1 MISSSAKCRF
11 SVDIGGTFTDL
22 IVWDTATGT
31 IRTNKS
37 STTPDPSRGVI
48 DVLKKE
54 GLDLETAEMFI
65 HGTTLGLNAI
75 IQKKGARTGLITTR
89 GFRDVLEIGR
99 LDRPNMYDMLYHKPP
114 VIVPRHLRLEV
125 GERLNAKGEV
135 LTPLNTDDVVNAA
148 ELFRHYGID
157 AVAVCLLHAYAN
169 PEHEEMVGAVLSEQ
183 LPGVHITLSHQI
195 SREYHEYERTSSTV
209 LNGYI
214 QPIMDSY
221 LVDVQRSLGE
231 NDFRGPI
238 LLLRSSGGAMT
249 LREMREAPIHSIMS
263 GPAGGVLGA
272 QYLAQLTG
280 IENIITA
287 DAGGTSFDVSMLWQK
302 HPRITTEMLVEGYKL
317 RMPVLDIRSIGAG
330 GGSLGWID
338 SGGALQVGP
347 ESAGAFPGPIC
358 YRRGGTQPAVT
369 DAALV
374 LGILDPNH
382 FLGGQMPLD
391 LEGARAGI
399 QELVAE
405 PLGMDAA
412 EAASGMIEIAEVKM
426 AGAIRAIS
434 VEKGFDPR
442 DFALLA
448 FGGSGPLF
456 ACNIARL
463 SSVNRV
469 VVPVAP
475 GNFSAWGMLVS
486 DLVHDLSRT
495 MVVGLAEVDL
505 GFFERIFE
513 ELELQANR
521 ALESDG
527 VAESRRRLLRSVD
540 MRYLGQ
546 GGHSITV
553 SVPSTAMDGEAC
565 RSLEA
570 RFHDLHESTYGHRLD
585 DPVEIVNFRLR
596 GIGLVD
602 KPALNKLPAG
612 GPDSR
617 PAIKGE
623 RLVYWRAAGSFR
635 PTPIYDRAKLL
646 RGNELIGP
654 AVVEEAASTT
664 VVGIGDEV
672 TVDEWGN
679 LLIKIVP

>member
-1 MISSSAKCRF
+1 MISSSNNCRF

-22 IVWDTATGT
+22 TVWDTATGA

-75 IQKKGARTGLITTR
+75 IQKKGAQTGLITTR

-99 LDRPNMYDMLYHKPP
+99 LDRPNMYDMLYRKPP

-125 GERLNAKGEV
+125 AERLNAKGEV
-135 LTPLNTDDVVNAA
+135 LTQLDTGDVVKAA
-148 ELFRHYGID
+148 QLFRHYGVS

-169 PEHEEMVGAVLSEQ
+169 PEHEKAVGAILSEH
-183 LPGVHITLSHQI
+183 LPGVHVTLSHQI
-195 SREYHEYERTSSTV
+195 SREYHEYERTTSTV

-221 LVDVQRSLGE
+221 LVDVQQSLGQ
-231 NDFRGPI
+231 NNFRGPI

-302 HPRITTEMLVEGYKL
+302 QPRITTEMLVEGYKL
-317 RMPVLDIRSIGAG
+317 LMPALDIRSIGAG

-347 ESAGAFPGPIC
+347 QSGGAFPGPIC

-382 FLGGQMPLD
+382 FLGGQMLLD
-391 LEGARAGI
+391 LEAARAGI
-399 QELVAE
+399 QKQLAE
-405 PLGMDAA
+405 PLGLDTA

-426 AGAIRAIS
+426 AGAIREIS

-456 ACNIARL
+456 ACNMARL

-469 VVPVAP
+469 VVPLAP

-495 MVVGLAEVDL
+495 MVVGTADLDL
-505 GFFERIFE
+505 GFFAQTFDQL
-513 ELELQANR
+513 ELEANR

-527 VAESRRRLLRSVD
+527 VPEFRRRLLRSVD

-546 GGHSITV
+546 GAHSITV
-553 SVPSTAMDGEAC
+553 SVSSGAIDSEAC

-585 DPVEIVNFRLR
+585 DPIEIVNFRLR

-602 KPALNKLPAG
+602 KPKFNQLPPG
-612 GPDSR
+612 GPDAKA
-617 PAIKGE
+617 AIKGE
-623 RLVYWRAAGSFR
+623 RLVYWRATGSFR
-635 PTPIYDRAKLL
+635 PTPIFARSKLL

-654 AVVEEAASTT
+654 AVIEEAASTT
-664 VVGIGDEV
+664 VIGIGDEV
-672 TVDEWGN
+672 TVDDWGN
-679 LLIKIVP
+679 LLIKIAP